1 MNFRYF
7 LKDASK
13 IDTDDVIKL
22 RREVFDDMLVSLAEA
37 EGVFALNDE
46 VSEVCTE
53 WNHFFVEV
61 MTDYCVI
68 QAKPEG
74 YVSENIAEWLIKQ
87 VSHDGHIQSD
97 SELELLIR
105 VIEQSTS
112 VPNSL
117 SAFALKEIAHAVIE
131 GNGKMIC
138 NDALVAGVIGLSEAK
153 LIRRVMYGAGEG
165 GRIAISKPEVEVLF
179 DLNDQTIEADNH
191 PEWND
196 VFVKAVTAHLMMA
209 SGYAALPREEVMRR
223 QEWLD
228 DSSIDVAGVLSKS
241 LSSVAELFKDGRFSK
256 ATETMQD
263 QMDTAWR
270 NRNRQDELEAIG
282 SEPVDT
288 TEASWL
294 VERIGRDGVL
304 HENEIALI
312 RYLKEESPQIDASL
326 KPLLDKVA

>member
-13 IDTDDVIKL
+13 IDADDVIQF
-22 RREVFDDMLVSLAEA
+22 RREVFDDMLVSRTEA
-37 EGVFALNDE
+37 EGVFAMNDE
-46 VSEVCTE
+46 VSETCPE

-61 MTDYCVI
+61 MTDYCVN
-68 QAKPEG
+68 QAKPQG
-74 YVSENIAEWLIKQ
+74 YISENIAEWLIKQ
-87 VSHDGHIQSD
+87 VSHDGHVQSD

-105 VIEQSTS
+105 VIEKSAS
-112 VPNSL
+112 VPDSL

-131 GNGKMIC
+131 GNGELIC
-138 NDALVAGVIGLSEAK
+138 NEALVAGVIDAPEAK
-153 LIRRVMYGAGEG
+153 LIRRVVYGAGEG
-165 GRIAISKPEVEVLF
+165 GRIAVSKPEVEVLF
-179 DLNDQTIEADNH
+179 DLNDQTIEAKNH

-228 DSSIDVAGVLSKS
+228 DSSVDVAGMLSRT
-241 LSSVAELFKDGRFSK
+241 LSSMADLLKDGRFSS
-256 ATETMQD
+256 ATETLRD
-263 QMDTAWR
+263 QMDSAWR
-270 NRNRQDELEAIG
+270 KRNREGELAKIG
-282 SEPVDT
+282 SEPVDGS
-288 TEASWL
+288 EASWL

-304 HENEIALI
+304 HENEKALI
-312 RYLKEESPQIDASL
+312 RYLKEESPQLDASL